1 MKFFVPNLLGFIRL
15 NNLQVIHVCGSL
27 NNITLNDKQAMSLS
41 FLALIAGKTIIL
53 SEWSNIL
60 SCTEE

>member
-1 MKFFVPNLLGFIRL
+1 MPNLLGLIRL

-41 FLALIAGKTIIL
+41 FLALIAGKPIIL
-53 SEWSNIL
+53 SEWSNTL
-60 SCTEE
+60 SCTGD

>member
-1 MKFFVPNLLGFIRL
+1 VPNLLGLIRS
-15 NNLQVIHVCGSL
+15 NNLQVIHACGSL

-41 FLALIAGKTIIL
+41 FLALITGKSIIL

-60 SCTEE
+60 SCTED